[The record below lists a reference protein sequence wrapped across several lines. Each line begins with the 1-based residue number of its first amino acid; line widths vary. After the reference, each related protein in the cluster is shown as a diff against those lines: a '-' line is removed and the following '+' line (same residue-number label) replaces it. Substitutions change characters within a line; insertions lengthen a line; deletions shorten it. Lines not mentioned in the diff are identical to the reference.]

1 MRPMSTTPDT
11 TADPATVTPRRTEG
25 RIVVGID
32 GSAHT
37 DKALGWAAGEA
48 LRRQATLAVVHTWM
62 PPYPLGPEDL
72 LADLSP
78 LEDAAC
84 GLLNDAVR
92 RVVRARGPHCP
103 SSGWCPWE
111 RRRPS

>member
-32 GSAHT
+32 GSAHA

-62 PPYPLGPEDL
+62 PPYPLGRRTSWPTSL
-72 LADLSP
+72 RWRTP
-78 LEDAAC
+78 PVAC
-84 GLLNDAVR
+84 
-92 RVVRARGPHCP
+92 
-103 SSGWCPWE
+103 
-111 RRRPS
+111 